1 MSVRCEQKV
10 IKVAG
15 VIYDAVIL
23 PKNQFGC
30 EGCAFSPNGISC
42 PGVGC
47 LPAERDDRMYAIW
60 KRRITHS
67 PAEGAL

>member
-1 MSVRCEQKV
+1 MNERGEQKV
-10 IKVAG
+10 INVSG

-30 EGCAFSPNGISC
+30 EGFAFSANGISC
-42 PGVGC
+42 LGAGC
-47 LPAERDDRMYAIW
+47 LPVERDDGMYAIW

-67 PAEGAL
+67 SVEATL